1 VKNVV
6 AALIVENDKIL
17 ICQRTRHQPMPLK
30 WEFPG
35 GKVEPDESPEN
46 ALVRELEEELG
57 IRAKIG
63 PNIATVRHHYD
74 NGTSVELQFYKVE
87 EYAGEL
93 QNRIFR
99 DVRWVSPKE
108 LPTFDFLEADVA
120 FINQLARGKLKLQT
134 NP

>member
-1 VKNVV
+1 MKQVV
-6 AALIVENDKIL
+6 AALIVQNDKIL
-17 ICQRTRHQPMPLK
+17 ICQRTKHQPMPLK

-35 GKVEPDESPEN
+35 GKVEPDESPED
-46 ALVRELEEELG
+46 ALFRELEEELG

-63 PNIATVRHHYD
+63 PKVATIRHTY
-74 NGTSVELQFYKVE
+74 GKTASVELQFYKVD
-87 EYAGEL
+87 EYAGDL

-99 DVRWVSPKE
+99 DVRWVSPKK

-120 FINQLARGKLKLQT
+120 FIKKLASGKLKLPK

>member
-1 VKNVV
+1 
-6 AALIVENDKIL
+6 
-17 ICQRTRHQPMPLK
+17 MPLK

-35 GKVEPDESPEN
+35 GKVELDESPKD
-46 ALVRELEEELG
+46 ALFRELEEELG

-63 PNIATVRHHYD
+63 AKVATIRHNYG
-74 NGTSVELQFYKVE
+74 NGTSVELQFYKVD

-108 LPTFDFLEADVA
+108 LPTFDFLEADVV
-120 FINQLARGKLKLQT
+120 FINKLARGRLKLQT
-134 NP
+134 NL